1 MIKEWLETYNCTSY
15 DEVYKT
21 KREILQFIT
30 LAGLSRSNFFTK
42 ASFYGG
48 TALRL
53 LYNIQRF
60 SENIDFSLNERD
72 DHFTLEEY
80 FPYIV
85 EECKMHNLDVTLDV
99 KKKMNSSAVESA
111 FLKNNTEWNIIT
123 AFNRKD
129 GVETQLKI
137 KIEIDRNPPLKFLTE
152 EKLVTRPFS
161 YYIVAFQEQYLFAGK
176 MHALLFREWK
186 KNVKGRDWYDLEW
199 YIKKGIPINLEHLQE
214 RAWQSGHLDKKIQLD
229 KKVFLKLL
237 NEKIESVNMDI
248 LLSDIQRFV
257 FNPAELNI
265 WSKQYFHDLVK
276 MVKVE

>member
-1 MIKEWLETYNCTSY
+1 MIKEWLDTYNCTTY
-15 DEVYKT
+15 DEAHKA

-60 SENIDFSLNERD
+60 SEDIVFSLNERD

-80 FPYIV
+80 FSYIV

-99 KKKMNSSAVESA
+99 KKKMKSSAVESA
-111 FLKNNTEWNIIT
+111 FLKNNTEWNTIT

-129 GVETQLKI
+129 GVEAQLKI

-161 YYIVAFQEQYLFAGK
+161 YYVVAFQPQYLFAGK

-186 KNVKGRDWYDLEW
+186 NNVKGRDWYDLEW
-199 YIKKGIPINLEHLQE
+199 YIKKGIPVNLEHLQE
-214 RAWQSGHLDKKIQLD
+214 RAWQSGHLDKKLQLD

-237 NEKIESVNMDI
+237 NEKIESVNIDI

-257 FNPAELNI
+257 LNPAELNI

-276 MVKVE
+276 MVQVE